1 MNKTFVII
9 ITVCALFIQDM
20 YSQQNTSKGL
30 ITIKI
35 GLLIKNN
42 RSFEA
47 RNGAELAISMANK
60 KEGPEGIHFKLVV
73 RSMEGPWGTGS
84 KEVVDLV
91 FEEKVW
97 AILGS
102 HDGRNAHLVEQV
114 IAKTQVVF
122 LSAWASD
129 PTLSQ
134 AFVPWYF
141 NCVPNDLQQADALIE
156 EIFSKREM
164 TKIATL
170 SDNGYDSKL
179 ALASFLKKLK
189 ITGKP
194 DPVQLFYK
202 NPDKDF
208 SILIDKVDKAGVNGV
223 LLFGQ
228 PTASLRFIKQLRQ
241 KKMNQPVFGT
251 LSLMGETEFSEGDR
265 NNFEDVIFVTSVN
278 WEGPKGIDF
287 KKEFQRRYDKDPTEV
302 AAYAFDGMNLIIEA
316 IRSSKN
322 DREKVQET
330 MSKIDYNG
338 VTGTVR
344 FDERGNRIGLPEL
357 KELRNRIPDI
367 VKK

>member
-1 MNKTFVII
+1 MNKTFVIL
-9 ITVCALFIQDM
+9 ITACVLFIQDI
-20 YSQQNTSKGL
+20 YSQQNTSESIK
-30 ITIKI
+30 TINI
-35 GLLIKNN
+35 GLLIKNK

-47 RNGAELAISMANK
+47 RNGAELAIRIANK
-60 KEGPEGIHFKLVV
+60 NTGAEGIHFNLIV

-114 IAKTQVVF
+114 IAKTQIVF
-122 LSAWASD
+122 LSAWSSD

-141 NCVPNDLQQADALIE
+141 NCVPNDLQQADKLIE
-156 EIFSKREM
+156 EIYGKRKM
-164 TKIATL
+164 AKIATI
-170 SDNGYDSKL
+170 SDSGYDSKL
-179 ALASFLKKLK
+179 ALASFLKKLNK
-189 ITGKP
+189 TGKP
-194 DPVQLFYK
+194 DPLQLFYK
-202 NPDKDF
+202 NSDKDF
-208 SILIDKVDKAGVNGV
+208 SMLINKVNKANVNGV

-228 PTASLRFIKQLRQ
+228 PTTSLRFIKRLRQ

-251 LSLMGETEFSEGDR
+251 LSLMGESEFSEGDR

-278 WEGPKGIDF
+278 WSGTKGIDF
-287 KKEFQRRYDKDPTEV
+287 KKEFQRSYDKDPTEV
-302 AAYAFDGMNLIIEA
+302 AAYAFDGMNIIIEA
-316 IRSSKN
+316 VRSSRN
-322 DREKVQET
+322 DREKVQEV
-330 MSKIDYNG
+330 MSKTHYNG
-338 VTGTVR
+338 VTGMVR
-344 FDERGNRIGLPEL
+344 FDKRGNRIGLPEL

>member
-1 MNKTFVII
+1 MTKTCFILISICV
-9 ITVCALFIQDM
+9 LFIQEI
-20 YSQQNTSKGL
+20 YAQQNNS
-30 ITIKI
+30 ITVKTINI

-42 RSFEA
+42 RSIEA
-47 RNGAELAISMANK
+47 QHGAELAISIAHK
-60 KEGPEGIHFKLVV
+60 KEGPKGIHFNLVV

-91 FEEKVW
+91 FKEKVW

-134 AFVPWYF
+134 AYVPWYF
-141 NCVPNDLQQADALIE
+141 NCVPNDLQQADVLIS
-156 EIFSKREM
+156 EIYSKRKID
-164 TKIATL
+164 KIAAI
-170 SDNGYDSKL
+170 SDSGYDSKS
-179 ALASFLKKLK
+179 ALNSFLKKLK
-189 ITGKP
+189 ITGNA
-194 DPVQLFYK
+194 DPVQLFYQ

-208 SILIDKVDKAGVNGV
+208 NILLDNLNKAKVSGV

-228 PTASLRFIKQLRQ
+228 SAASLRFIKQMRQ

-251 LSLMGETEFSEGDR
+251 LSLVGETEFTE
-265 NNFEDVIFVTSVN
+265 NELANFEDVIFVTNVN
-278 WEGPKGIDF
+278 WLEPMGLDF
-287 KKEFQRRYDKDPTEV
+287 KKEYLKKYGKDPSEI

-316 IRSSKN
+316 IRSSN
-322 DREKVQET
+322 INREKVQEA
-330 MSKIDYNG
+330 MSTIDYTG

-344 FDERGNRIGLPEL
+344 FDQRGNRIGSPEL
-357 KELRNRIPDI
+357 KELKNRIPVT

>member
-1 MNKTFVII
+1 MNKTFVIL
-9 ITVCALFIQDM
+9 ITICVLFIQDI
-20 YSQQNTSKGL
+20 YSQQNTSESHKA
-30 ITIKI
+30 IKI
-35 GLLIKNN
+35 GLLIKNEG
-42 RSFEA
+42 SFEA
-47 RNGAELAISMANK
+47 RNGAELAINIANK
-60 KEGPEGIHFKLVV
+60 KEGPEGIHFNLVV

-156 EIFSKREM
+156 EIFSKRKIV
-164 TKIATL
+164 KIATI
-170 SDNGYDSKL
+170 SDSGYDSRL
-179 ALASFLKKLK
+179 ALASFLKKMK

-208 SILIDKVDKAGVNGV
+208 SMLIDKVNKAGVNGV

-228 PTASLRFIKQLRQ
+228 PAASLRFIKQLRHE
-241 KKMNQPVFGT
+241 KMNQPVFGT
-251 LSLMGETEFSEGDR
+251 LSLMGETEFSER
-265 NNFEDVIFVTSVN
+265 EIANFKDVIFVTSVN
-278 WEGPKGIDF
+278 WLGPKGIDF
-287 KKEFQRRYDKDPTEV
+287 KKEFLRKHGKDPTDV

-316 IRSSKN
+316 IRSSEN
-322 DREKVQET
+322 DREKVQEA
-330 MSKIDYNG
+330 MSKIDYKG
-338 VTGTVR
+338 VTGTIR
-344 FDERGNRIGLPEL
+344 FDERGNRIGTPEL
-357 KELRNRIPDI
+357 KEIKNRIPVTI
-367 VKK
+367 KK